1 MAEPEDNPGISA
13 PSSGADLTAQL
24 AEEWDALI
32 SLGGEIEDEDWEK
45 PTPCPGWS
53 VAAQYAHMI
62 GTESMLLGRPNPE
75 VDPGKPG
82 HVRNDIGGF
91 NEVWVA
97 ALAGRPREEVLAD
110 FAEVTAARREA
121 LAAMTEADF
130 AAPSWTPVGKADYR
144 RFMQIRVFDCW
155 VHEQDIRD
163 ALGRPGHED
172 GAAAE
177 QSIDEIVRALGFVL
191 GKKVG
196 LSDGQSVVFELT
208 GPVERTLNVAVVDGR
223 AKVVA
228 ALPAGQDSPTVGL
241 ALSSAAFA
249 RLACGRTD
257 PAAVLAGSAGHVGG
271 VQISGDEELGRRVVS
286 NLAFTI

>member
-1 MAEPEDNPGISA
+1 MAESSDTPGISA
-13 PSSGADLTAQL
+13 GSSAGDLTRQL
-24 AEEWDALI
+24 TEEWESLLAL
-32 SLGGEIEDEDWEK
+32 GEQIDDDEWER

-53 VAAQYAHMI
+53 VAAQFAHMI

-75 VDPGKPG
+75 VDPGKPD

-97 ALAGRPREEVLAD
+97 ALAERSRKEVLD
-110 FAEVTAARREA
+110 EFAEVTSARRAA
-121 LAAMTEADF
+121 LESMSEEDF

-163 ALGRPGHED
+163 GVDRPGHES
-172 GAAAE
+172 GPVAE
-177 QSIDEIVRALGFVL
+177 QSVDEIVRALGFVI

-196 LSDGQSVVFELT
+196 LEQGQSVHFSLS
-208 GPVERTLNVAVVDGR
+208 GPVEREVRVAVIDGR
-223 AKVVA
+223 AKVIA
-228 ALPAGQDSPTVGL
+228 PPTEPPSVTL
-241 ALSSAAFA
+241 TLSSGLFT
-249 RLACGRTD
+249 RLACGRVD
-257 PAAVLAGSAGHVGG
+257 SAAVLAGSGPSRLGG
-271 VQISGDEELGRRVVS
+271 VGLDGDGDLGHRVVS